1 MIENDSLYH
10 YGILGM
16 KWGVRRYQNKDGSLT
31 PIGIKKYG
39 TKTNFEKVKKAKLKA
54 SGKDPATL
62 RKKRIDAARAR
73 TEKEVEYYTS
83 KSEKKTKKQIEKTEK
98 KLQNKKTSISI
109 KNISSESLSEKINR
123 LNMEEKY
130 REASKSKG
138 RKLVETIL
146 ENSAKNIG
154 TQTVT
159 YLMGRGVNHL
169 LAKAMND
176 PNAINPKKGQK
187 DK

>member
-1 MIENDSLYH
+1 MIENGSLYH
-10 YGILGM
+10 YGVLGM

-83 KSEKKTKKQIEKTEK
+83 KSEKKTKKQIEKTESK
-98 KLQNKKTSISI
+98 FQSKKTSNSI
-109 KNISSESLSEKINR
+109 RDMSPESLSSKIDR
-123 LNMEEKY
+123 LNTEARY
-130 REASKSKG
+130 REARKSAG
-138 RKLVETIL
+138 RRLFEKIMYD
-146 ENSAKNIG
+146 SAKNIG

-176 PNAINPKKGQK
+176 PNAVNPKKGQK